1 MADSE
6 TATAGF
12 KCIAIDE
19 LPQVWDGW
27 GKLVRAGLGISSFGV
42 QVMDFPPNH
51 TTRSH
56 DEADTGQ
63 EELYLALRGSGE
75 IVVGDDEARL
85 RLDPDHVARV
95 GPGVQRSV
103 VAGPDGVRLLCVG
116 GVPGG
121 AYSAP
126 EWTAAPD
133 GGS

>member
-6 TATAGF
+6 SATDF
-12 KCIAIDE
+12 KCIAIDD
-19 LPQVWDGW
+19 LPQIWDGW
-27 GKLVRAGLGISSFGV
+27 GKLVRAGLGISAFGV

-56 DEADTGQ
+56 DEADSGQ

-75 IVVGDDEARL
+75 IVIGDGEARL
-85 RLDPDHVARV
+85 RLDPDHVTRV
-95 GPGVQRSV
+95 GPRVERTV
-103 VAGPDGVRLLCVG
+103 VAGPDGVRLLCIG

-121 AYSAP
+121 TYTPP

-133 GGS
+133 AAS

>member
-6 TATAGF
+6 TATTGF

-75 IVVGDDEARL
+75 IVIGDDEARL

>member
-75 IVVGDDEARL
+75 IVIGDDEARL